1 MKKLIAASVGAA
13 LLIPGAATTAFA
25 DPYPVTAPTDTSF
38 NAPNKVNI
46 GEKIKVRVKSN
57 VDGDA
62 GELCTG
68 EFVLIVKNKN
78 NEVVK
83 QARKPVDNNKTFRFK
98 LRNKGLYR
106 VAVKYQR
113 GTDDPCGKSR
123 EGQDLRVTKKR
134 SN

>member
-25 DPYPVTAPTDTSF
+25 DPYPVTVKTDTSF
-38 NAPNKVNI
+38 NAPSKVKI
-46 GEKIKVRVKSN
+46 GEKIKVKVRSN

-83 QARKPVDNNKTFRFK
+83 QARKPADNRKNFSFK
-98 LRNKGLYR
+98 LRNKGNYR
-106 VAVKYQR
+106 IAVKYQR
-113 GTDDPCGKSR
+113 GLDDPCGKSR
-123 EGQDLRVTKKR
+123 EGQDLRVNKKR

>member
-13 LLIPGAATTAFA
+13 LLVPGAATSAFA
-25 DPYPVTAPTDTSF
+25 APYPVTVPTDTSVK
-38 NAPNKVNI
+38 APNKVNI
-46 GEKIKVRVKSN
+46 GEKIRVRARAN
-57 VDGDA
+57 ADADA
-62 GELCTG
+62 GAVCTG

-83 QARKPVDNNKTFRFK
+83 QSRKPADNSKNFRFK
-98 LRNKGLYR
+98 LRDRGLYR

-113 GTDDPCGKSR
+113 GKNDPCGKSR
-123 EGQDLRVTKKR
+123 SGQDLRVTKR

>member
-1 MKKLIAASVGAA
+1 M
-13 LLIPGAATTAFA
+13 
-25 DPYPVTAPTDTSF
+25 
-38 NAPNKVNI
+38 
-46 GEKIKVRVKSN
+46 RVKAN

-83 QARKPVDNNKTFRFK
+83 QARKPADNNKSFRFK
-98 LRNKGLYR
+98 LRQKGLYR

-113 GTDDPCGKSR
+113 GLDDPCGKSR